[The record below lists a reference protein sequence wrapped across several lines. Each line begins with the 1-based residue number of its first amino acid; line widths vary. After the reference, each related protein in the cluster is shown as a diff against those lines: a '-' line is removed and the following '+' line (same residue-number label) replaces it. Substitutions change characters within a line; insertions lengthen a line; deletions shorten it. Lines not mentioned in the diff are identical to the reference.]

1 MTFFLDR
8 KYQDINS
15 VCVPAICR
23 LNKSGFVSCIWQIN
37 WREMNYF
44 FSMKCSTSLFPLSLF
59 LNLSG
64 DNVLA
69 PLDGHFSWMKYEAF

>member
-44 FSMKCSTSLFPLSLF
+44 FPLSLF

-69 PLDGHFSWMKYEAF
+69 PLDGNFSWMKYEAF